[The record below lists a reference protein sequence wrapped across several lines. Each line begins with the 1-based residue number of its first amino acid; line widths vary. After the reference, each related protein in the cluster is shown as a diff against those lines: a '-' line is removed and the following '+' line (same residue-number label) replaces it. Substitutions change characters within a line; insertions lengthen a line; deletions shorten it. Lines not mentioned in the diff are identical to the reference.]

1 MTIDLYVDT
10 SRKGISMAVATSGQP
25 MNARTMDGSARVY
38 EEIVNTEARGEILGE
53 SLDTL
58 LTRVGATL
66 DDVKRVMV
74 TLGPG
79 SFSGLRTGV
88 AFCQGLCF
96 SGKRELYGVTTL
108 QALACFAHDVAD
120 STPACSD
127 AAGIKPAGTVAGKEC
142 AEIAVV
148 IRARTGFWYMRLNGE
163 EFFIETPE
171 VIERIKNAK
180 VKAIVA
186 DAPAQEDEALK
197 AFFNSLVDPRLC
209 GDDNLGSENDCN
221 RIQIVSDTGKPL
233 DMWAPLFSTV
243 KPSLIQEAN
252 YIQPSYFEK
261 LKS

>member
-10 SRKGISMAVATSGQP
+10 SRKGISMAVATGCQP
-25 MNARTMDGSARVY
+25 VNARTTDASARVY

-108 QALACFAHDVAD
+108 QALACFAHDA
-120 STPACSD
+120 
-127 AAGIKPAGTVAGKEC
+127 AGKEC
-142 AEIAVV
+142 ADAAVI

-186 DAPAQEDEALK
+186 DAPAQEDDTLK
-197 AFFNSLVDPRLC
+197 AAFAEIGASVSL
-209 GDDNLGSENDCN
+209 
-221 RIQIVSDTGKPL
+221 DTGKPL
-233 DMWAPLFSTV
+233 DMWTPLFSTV

>member
-25 MNARTMDGSARVY
+25 MNARTTDGSARVY

-108 QALACFAHDVAD
+108 QALACFAHDAAGNK
-120 STPACSD
+120 PACSD
-127 AAGIKPAGTVAGKEC
+127 AAGKEC

-197 AFFNSLVDPRLC
+197 AAFAEIGAS
-209 GDDNLGSENDCN
+209 
-221 RIQIVSDTGKPL
+221 VSPDTGKPL

>member
-1 MTIDLYVDT
+1 
-10 SRKGISMAVATSGQP
+10 MAVATGGQP
-25 MNARTMDGSARVY
+25 EGGARVY

-108 QALACFAHDVAD
+108 QALACFAHDA
-120 STPACSD
+120 
-127 AAGIKPAGTVAGKEC
+127 AGKEC
-142 AEIAVV
+142 ADAAVI

-171 VIERIKNAK
+171 VIERLKNAQ
-180 VKAIVA
+180 VKNVVA
-186 DAPAQEDEALK
+186 DSPAQEDETLK
-197 AFFNSLVDPRLC
+197 ALFAEIGASVTL
-209 GDDNLGSENDCN
+209 
-221 RIQIVSDTGKPL
+221 DTGKPL
-233 DMWAPLFSTV
+233 DMWKPLFDCIR
-243 KPSLIQEAN
+243 PSLIQEAN

>member
-1 MTIDLYVDT
+1 MIIDLYVDT
-10 SRKGISMAVATSGQP
+10 SRKGISMAVATGGQP
-25 MNARTMDGSARVY
+25 EGGARVY

-108 QALACFAHDVAD
+108 QALACFAHE
-120 STPACSD
+120 
-127 AAGIKPAGTVAGKEC
+127 AAGKAPEMPAPAGVVAGKEC
-142 AEIAVV
+142 AETAVV
-148 IRARTGFWYMRLNGE
+148 IRARTGFWYLRLNGE

-180 VKAIVA
+180 VKSIVA

-197 AFFNSLVDPRLC
+197 AAFAEIGASVSL
-209 GDDNLGSENDCN
+209 
-221 RIQIVSDTGKPL
+221 DTGKPL
-233 DMWAPLFSTV
+233 DMWAPLFQTV

>member
-1 MTIDLYVDT
+1 
-10 SRKGISMAVATSGQP
+10 MAVATSGQP
-25 MNARTMDGSARVY
+25 VNARTTDASARVY

-108 QALACFAHDVAD
+108 QALACFAHDVAGN
-120 STPACSD
+120 TPA
-127 AAGIKPAGTVAGKEC
+127 C
-142 AEIAVV
+142 AEIAVI

-186 DAPAQEDEALK
+186 DAPAQEDDTLK
-197 AFFNSLVDPRLC
+197 AAFAEIGAS
-209 GDDNLGSENDCN
+209 
-221 RIQIVSDTGKPL
+221 VSPDTGKPL

>member
-25 MNARTMDGSARVY
+25 EGCARVY

-108 QALACFAHDVAD
+108 QALACFAHDAAD
-120 STPACSD
+120 
-127 AAGIKPAGTVAGKEC
+127 IKPAGTVAGIKSAGTAAGKEC

-197 AFFNSLVDPRLC
+197 AVFAEIGAS
-209 GDDNLGSENDCN
+209 
-221 RIQIVSDTGKPL
+221 VSPDTGKPL

>member
-25 MNARTMDGSARVY
+25 VNARTTDASTRVY

-53 SLDTL
+53 TLDTL

-108 QALACFAHDVAD
+108 QALACFAHDVAGN
-120 STPACSD
+120 TPA
-127 AAGIKPAGTVAGKEC
+127 C
-142 AEIAVV
+142 AEIAVI

-197 AFFNSLVDPRLC
+197 DAFAEIGAS
-209 GDDNLGSENDCN
+209 
-221 RIQIVSDTGKPL
+221 VSPDTGKPL

>member
-10 SRKGISMAVATSGQP
+10 SRKGISMAVATSGLP
-25 MNARTMDGSARVY
+25 ENAQTTDASTRVY

-58 LTRVGATL
+58 LTRVGVTL

-96 SGKRELYGVTTL
+96 SGKRKLYGVTTL
-108 QALACFAHDVAD
+108 QALACFAHDVAGN
-120 STPACSD
+120 TPA
-127 AAGIKPAGTVAGKEC
+127 C
-142 AEIAVV
+142 AEIAVI

-180 VKAIVA
+180 VQAIVA

-197 AFFNSLVDPRLC
+197 DAFAEIGAS
-209 GDDNLGSENDCN
+209 
-221 RIQIVSDTGKPL
+221 VSPDTGKPL

>member
-25 MNARTMDGSARVY
+25 MNARTTDASARVY

-108 QALACFAHDVAD
+108 QALACFAHDVAGN
-120 STPACSD
+120 TPACTD
-127 AAGIKPAGTVAGKEC
+127 AAGNKPAGTVAGKEC

-197 AFFNSLVDPRLC
+197 AAFAEIGAS
-209 GDDNLGSENDCN
+209 
-221 RIQIVSDTGKPL
+221 VSPDTGKPL

>member
-1 MTIDLYVDT
+1 
-10 SRKGISMAVATSGQP
+10 MAVATSGQP
-25 MNARTMDGSARVY
+25 MNARTTDASARVY

-108 QALACFAHDVAD
+108 QALACFAHD
-120 STPACSD
+120 
-127 AAGIKPAGTVAGKEC
+127 AAGNTPAGTVAGKEC
-142 AEIAVV
+142 AEAAVV

-209 GDDNLGSENDCN
+209 GDDNLGSENDCK